1 MSKSDPAVDAVF
13 NPRRIAVLGAS
24 ADPSKFGSQVLS
36 NLLAGG
42 FPGELYPVSRSI
54 TEVAGLQ
61 AYASLRALPAA
72 PDLVLISVPVQHV
85 ASAVEDAVA
94 AFAKAAVIFTAG
106 FQEVGAEGRAI
117 QQEVVRRAAGKLR
130 LIGPNCL
137 GVRNFHRS
145 MNASPVSKATL
156 PAGPIAFVSQSGAFG
171 NAAMAGLEAART
183 GMSKL
188 ASVGNMADLTHAE
201 LFQYL
206 AHDDETSVV
215 AAFVEGVR
223 DVPAFLN
230 AVSYLSRLKPVVIL
244 KGGMSKSGQRAALS
258 HTGSMAGDGRV
269 WQALLREAGANVAAS
284 SEELFDVAAAFAR
297 NHNRS
302 IAGRRAAIFSL
313 AGGPAVVAADHCD
326 AHGIDLPPL
335 EDQLASLRAI
345 VPSYAALGNPVEV
358 TGQTKREHL
367 AACAE
372 MVISQPNVD
381 ALVGIAIGLDFNEFA
396 AALIA
401 ANNTKPVV
409 SCVVAPNSET
419 ILAEAGVANF
429 PSVDRAVRAMHHLM
443 ERGTRQSPEA
453 LPAVKVQ
460 ANPIPRGVLSEAE
473 SKAYLSAYGLP
484 ITGEAVVTGAD
495 AAIAAADR
503 MGYPVAI
510 KVSSAAIAHK
520 SDVGGVVL
528 NLPDADAVRNAVL
541 DMDKKFP
548 LMPVLV
554 QQMVNPG
561 LELIVGA
568 RRTPETGVVVML
580 GIGGVLTEILNDAIF
595 FRAPAS
601 VATAT
606 DALNRLGS
614 QRLLNGYRGAPAID
628 RDAVAR
634 IAATLSQIV
643 AANPDIVE
651 VDLNPVIAHSNG
663 AVVVDALIRT
673 EA

>member
-1 MSKSDPAVDAVF
+1 
-13 NPRRIAVLGAS
+13 
-24 ADPSKFGSQVLS
+24 
-36 NLLAGG
+36 
-42 FPGELYPVSRSI
+42 
-54 TEVAGLQ
+54 
-61 AYASLRALPAA
+61 
-72 PDLVLISVPVQHV
+72 
-85 ASAVEDAVA
+85 
-94 AFAKAAVIFTAG
+94 
-106 FQEVGAEGRAI
+106 
-117 QQEVVRRAAGKLR
+117 
-130 LIGPNCL
+130 
-137 GVRNFHRS
+137 
-145 MNASPVSKATL
+145 
-156 PAGPIAFVSQSGAFG
+156 
-171 NAAMAGLEAART
+171 
-183 GMSKL
+183 
-188 ASVGNMADLTHAE
+188 
-201 LFQYL
+201 
-206 AHDDETSVV
+206 
-215 AAFVEGVR
+215 
-223 DVPAFLN
+223 
-230 AVSYLSRLKPVVIL
+230 
-244 KGGMSKSGQRAALS
+244 
-258 HTGSMAGDGRV
+258 
-269 WQALLREAGANVAAS
+269 
-284 SEELFDVAAAFAR
+284 
-297 NHNRS
+297 
-302 IAGRRAAIFSL
+302 
-313 AGGPAVVAADHCD
+313 
-326 AHGIDLPPL
+326 
-335 EDQLASLRAI
+335 
-345 VPSYAALGNPVEV
+345 
-358 TGQTKREHL
+358 
-367 AACAE
+367 
-372 MVISQPNVD
+372 
-381 ALVGIAIGLDFNEFA
+381 
-396 AALIA
+396 
-401 ANNTKPVV
+401 
-409 SCVVAPNSET
+409 
-419 ILAEAGVANF
+419 
-429 PSVDRAVRAMHHLM
+429 MHHLM